1 MENKILILF
10 YYITYIYTPCY
21 IHIYNNNNIRIYKM
35 IVGERIIFAIQKRE
49 LKLFE
54 KKINSEWVELGK
66 DYKKLAYT
74 FFVS

>member
-1 MENKILILF
+1 
-10 YYITYIYTPCY
+10 
-21 IHIYNNNNIRIYKM
+21 M